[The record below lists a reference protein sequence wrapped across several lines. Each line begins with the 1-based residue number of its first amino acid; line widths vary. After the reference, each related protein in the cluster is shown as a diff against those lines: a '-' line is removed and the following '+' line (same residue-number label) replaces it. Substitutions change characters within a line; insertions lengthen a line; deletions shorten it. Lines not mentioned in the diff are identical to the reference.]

1 MNNVMQIAKLL
12 MLVSAIIFSSTL
24 RAAME
29 MDDNPVLAK
38 VMLDRLELRVTD
50 GSDVLNWEG
59 QGWLGTDL
67 NKLWIKMEGE
77 RRGSVTEDAE
87 IQALYSRAIAPFW
100 DVQIGA
106 RRDFQPTSAP
116 GSDRT
121 WGVIGLQGLAPYF
134 FEINSALFVGES
146 GRTGLRLE
154 AEYELLFTQRL
165 ILTPAVEINFYGQ
178 NDVDTG
184 TGSGLSDIEAGLR
197 LRYEIRREFAPYIGV
212 NWNRKYGN
220 SADFADAEKND
231 VEDVQWVLGV
241 RAWF

>member
-1 MNNVMQIAKLL
+1 MNNVMQIGKLL
-12 MLVSAIIFSSTL
+12 ILASAVISSSAL
-24 RAAME
+24 RADMG

-38 VMLDRLELRVTD
+38 FMLDRLELRVTD

-77 RRGSVTEDAE
+77 RRGDATEDAE
-87 IQALYSRAIAPFW
+87 IQVLFSRAFAPFW
-100 DVQIGA
+100 DLQLGA
-106 RRDFQPTSAP
+106 RRDFQPASAP
-116 GSDRT
+116 GSDRS

-146 GRTGLRLE
+146 GRAGLRFE

-165 ILTPAVEINFYGQ
+165 ILTPALEMNFYDQ
-178 NDVDTG
+178 NDEDTG
-184 TGSGLSDIEAGLR
+184 TGSGLADIEGGLR

-220 SADFADAEKND
+220 TANFATAENDD
-231 VEDVQWVLGV
+231 VEDVQWVLGI

>member
-1 MNNVMQIAKLL
+1 MNNVMQIVQLL

-24 RAAME
+24 RADME
-29 MDDNPVLAK
+29 MDDHPVLAK

-100 DVQIGA
+100 DLQIGA
-106 RRDFQPTSAP
+106 RRDFQPASAP

-134 FEINSALFVGES
+134 FEISSALFVGES
-146 GRTGLRLE
+146 GRTDLRLE

-178 NDVDTG
+178 NDVATG

-220 SADFADAEKND
+220 SANFAIAEKND

>member
-1 MNNVMQIAKLL
+1 MYKVLRIAQLL
-12 MLVSAIIFSSTL
+12 ILVSVAKFSSAL
-24 RAAME
+24 HADMA
-29 MDDNPVLAK
+29 MDDNPVLTQ
-38 VMLDRLELRVTD
+38 VMLERLELRSAD
-50 GSDVLNWEG
+50 GSDLLNWEG
-59 QGWLGTDL
+59 HGWLGTDR
-67 NKLWIKMEGE
+67 NKFWIKTEGE

-87 IQALYSRAIAPFW
+87 IQALYSRAVAPFW
-100 DVQIGA
+100 DLQLGA
-106 RRDFQPTSAP
+106 RRDLQPASAP

-134 FEINSALFVGES
+134 FEINAALFVGES
-146 GRTGLRLE
+146 GRTGFRLE

-165 ILTPAVEINFYGQ
+165 ILAPALEVNFYGQ

-220 SADFADAEKND
+220 TANFATAENDD
-231 VEDVQWVLGV
+231 VEDVQWVLGI

>member
-1 MNNVMQIAKLL
+1 MNNVMQIGKLL
-12 MLVSAIIFSSTL
+12 ILASAVIFSSAL
-24 RAAME
+24 RADMG

-50 GSDVLNWEG
+50 GEDILNWEG

-106 RRDFQPTSAP
+106 RRDFQPASAP

-165 ILTPAVEINFYGQ
+165 ILTPAVEMNFYGQ

-220 SADFADAEKND
+220 SANFADAENND

-241 RAWF
+241 RAWL